1 MNSVNASTPASED
14 APEFHEGGFAY
25 YSAEDLADVQDNHE
39 DSHVVDDDVNF
50 SGNDVSLGGT
60 VEHNTLATPEVPSS
74 VRSFSRNSSGYNLSL
89 PNSGREAFYSINTD
103 AHTLV
108 QRHRILNPD
117 SSVPSSPTGT
127 AYGGGLSLTR
137 SRSALASPS
146 VYTAML
152 SPSSPTE
159 TVVGSPNGSQSSLIK
174 RKLSTRRTKSTALLD
189 SSTIEKPWLEKP
201 AFRQHLSY
209 WLTWSMILLCGAASI
224 LIGLAKMRNVQTM
237 GKLCMVLE
245 DHFDNGLD
253 HNVWTHEVDMGGFG

>member
-1 MNSVNASTPASED
+1 MYDDGA
-14 APEFHEGGFAY
+14 FAY
-25 YSAEDLADVQDNHE
+25 YSAEDLDEIQNHHE

-50 SGNDVSLGGT
+50 SGNDESLGGT
-60 VEHNTLATPEVPSS
+60 VEHNTLASPEVPSS
-74 VRSFSRNSSGYNLSL
+74 VRSFSRNSSGYNLTL
-89 PNSGREAFYSINTD
+89 PHSGREAFYSVNTD
-103 AHTLV
+103 SNTV
-108 QRHRILNPD
+108 EQRHRILGLD

-127 AYGGGLSLTR
+127 PYGGGLSLTR

-174 RKLSTRRTKSTALLD
+174 RKLSTKRAKSTALMD
-189 SSTIEKPWLEKP
+189 PSSIEKPWLEKP

-209 WLTWSMILLCGAASI
+209 WLTWSMIFLCGAASI

-253 HNVWTHEVDMGGFG
+253 RSVWTHEVDMGGFG